1 MPSPRIAEFVC
12 PSPGQLPRAPQA
24 IAEAVR
30 AEGAVFLRGLED
42 AERVAALRTEAERLV
57 AEDRARYGEGHR
69 LEGVVYAAMTRSPLM
84 LEHMMRPAP
93 LALFRAL
100 LGQGCVVH
108 HYCVSAMPPG
118 KRNYAGEIHTDVPA
132 SRVIPG
138 YVTNVGLL
146 TALDPFTEDN
156 GAFELAPRSFAE
168 LEVPDVERFERERVV
183 ALMEPGDA
191 VLFNAR
197 CAHRGGVNRTSSW
210 RYGLALQFCR
220 PWMRQ
225 LFDYP
230 RMMGLERVAELPE
243 EVQQVLGAWVRMPAS
258 MDEFLAPPEQRP
270 YRPGQE

>member
-1 MPSPRIAEFVC
+1 MAAPRITEFPC
-12 PSPGQLPRAPQA
+12 PAPGVLPCAPEA
-24 IAEAVR
+24 IADVVR
-30 AEGAVFLRGLED
+30 AEGAVFLRGLES
-42 AERVAALRTEAERLV
+42 AGRVAALRAEAERLV
-57 AEDRARYGEGHR
+57 AEDTARYGRGHR
-69 LEGVVYAAMTRSPLM
+69 LEGVVYAVMTRSALM

-93 LALFRAL
+93 LSLFRAL
-100 LGQGCVVH
+100 LGHGCIVH

-118 KRNYAGEIHTDVPA
+118 QRNYAGEIHTDVPA

-146 TALDPFTEDN
+146 LALDPFTADN
-156 GAFELAPRSFAE
+156 GAFELALRSFAE
-168 LEVPDVERFERERVV
+168 REVPDPERFERERIV
-183 ALMEPGDA
+183 ALMDAGDA

-197 CAHRGGVNRTSSW
+197 CAHRGGLNRTSSW

-243 EVQQVLGAWVRMPAS
+243 DVQQVLGAWVRMPAG